1 MAIISKATLLLLFQ
15 ILLIS
20 FLPLKVASS
29 ARTEAES
36 LVKWKNSLS
45 LPVPSSLNSW
55 SLTSLNN
62 LCKWSAIVCDKTN
75 QTVLEI
81 NLTDANITGT
91 LFQFDFASFPNIT
104 LFNLN
109 NNSLSGPIPSA
120 IGNLSRLTFLDL
132 GNNLFEDIPA
142 ELGQLKELQYLSL
155 FGNNLNGSI
164 SYQITTLQ
172 KVQYLDLGSN
182 YLSFLPPS
190 EWSKYSGMLSLTHL
204 SLIENEFN
212 SEFPSFI
219 LDCKNLTFL
228 DLSQNQMSGL
238 IPEPLYANLGKLE
251 YLNLTNCGF
260 EGPLSSNFSK
270 LPNLKEIRL
279 GNNKFS
285 GPIPL
290 DLGLISGIHILELNN
305 NSLNGAI
312 PSSIGQL
319 GQLQYLS
326 LENNFLNSSIP
337 SELGLCT
344 NLTYLSVA
352 VNNLTGVVPSSLS
365 SLILLQDF
373 GLSDNSFSGEISPS
387 LVSNWTELT
396 SLQLQNNK
404 FTGKIP
410 AEIGLLTKLSYLY
423 MYQNQFSGPF
433 PREIGNL
440 KELLSL
446 DLSGNQLSGP
456 IPPTIWI
463 FDVNT
468 NQLSGQLPETISQ
481 LTQLQSF
488 SVFTNNLSGS
498 IPREFGKYCP
508 SLNNV
513 SFSNNSFTG
522 ELPPDL
528 CSGFALQSFTVNK
541 NNFSG
546 PLPNCLKNCSGLTR
560 VRLDGNQFSGNIT
573 EAFGVHPDLS
583 FLTLSDNQFVG
594 ELSPE
599 WAECANLTNFQMDKN
614 KLSGRI
620 PPELGKLSQ
629 LRVLTLD
636 SNEFTG
642 NIPDD
647 LGNLGLLYMFNLSK
661 NLLTGE
667 IPQSIGKLTQLEY
680 LDLSDNNL
688 TRNIPKEVSNCDR
701 LLSLNLSYNQLSGE
715 IPAELGNLV
724 SLRYML
730 DLSSNSL
737 SGPIPQNLQKLT
749 SLETLNISHNRLS
762 GKIPSTFSSLIS
774 LQSVDFSYNKLTGP
788 IPTGTVFQQ
797 EQAYV
802 GNSGLCGDA
811 KGFTSC
817 SQISSTRKSNGHK
830 KKVLLGVL
838 IPVCGLLLIVAIVAG
853 ILIFH
858 RQAKLLDEETR
869 SMQVNQESES
879 LIWERE
885 GKFTFGEIVKAT
897 DDFSEKYCIGK
908 GGFGTVYK
916 AVLPTGQV
924 VAVKKLNVSD
934 SSDIPSVNRRSFE
947 NEIRTLTEV
956 RHRNIIKLYGF
967 CSSKGNMGLLTA
979 VAYLH
984 HDCSPPIVHRDVSLN
999 NILLE
1004 SEFEPRLSDFGTAK
1018 LLSSDSSNWTSVAGS
1033 YGYMAPEF
1041 AQTMRVTDK
1050 CDVYSFGVV
1059 ALEVMMGKHPGE
1071 LITYIS
1077 STKSLT
1083 STENPEMLLKDVLDQ
1098 RLQPPTGQLAEA
1110 VVFVVTIALACTR
1123 TNPESRPTMRSVA
1136 QELSAKTQ
1144 AYLSEPFGM
1153 ITVSKLTG
1161 FQK

>member
-1 MAIISKATLLLLFQ
+1 MQTSREHF
-15 ILLIS
+15 S
-20 FLPLKVASS
+20 
-29 ARTEAES
+29 
-36 LVKWKNSLS
+36 N
-45 LPVPSSLNSW
+45 
-55 SLTSLNN
+55 LTSLPF
-62 LCKWSAIVCDKTN
+62 LISPFSISTT
-75 QTVLEI
+75 TVSVDQSHL
-81 NLTDANITGT
+81 
-91 LFQFDFASFPNIT
+91 
-104 LFNLN
+104 
-109 NNSLSGPIPSA
+109 A

-456 IPPTIWI
+456 IPPTIWSLPNI
-463 FDVNT
+463 KEIQLFYNNLTGTIPMEIGNLTTLQVFDVNT

-498 IPREFGKYCP
+498 IPREFGKY
-508 SLNNV
+508 SLFLNYV

-528 CSGFALQSFTVNK
+528 CSGLALQSFTVNK

-967 CSSKGNMGLLTA
+967 CSSKGNMYLVYEYVERGSLGKVLYGADAEVELSWPTRVRIVQGIAHA

-1018 LLSSDSSNWTSVAGS
+1018 LLSSDSTNWTSVAGS

-1083 STENPEMLLKDVLDQ
+1083 STENQEMLLKDVLDQ